1 MDGKTVATSRI
12 ERTLAFRLSLDET
25 LDCGEDTGTPVSE
38 DYLNKMPFKFTGD
51 IKQVVIDL
59 TPEQLS
65 AEDKAKVKEA
75 EAAIGAA
82 K

>member
-1 MDGKTVATSRI
+1 MQRELKPYYHV
-12 ERTLAFRLSLDET
+12 
-25 LDCGEDTGTPVSE
+25 
-38 DYLNKMPFKFTGD
+38 PFKFTGE

-65 AEDKAKVKEA
+65 AEDDAKLKEA
-75 EAAIGAA
+75 AAALGAA